1 MLTKDEAPRI
11 AANVLGW
18 VQSFQKFL
26 SRSGAISVYRT
37 VWRRFGVDRS
47 IIVAI
52 WGLESSCGAEK
63 DRWESFSNA
72 AERPVGPALAAPASG
87 SRRACYTV
95 LANTVGTLLAL
106 VELALQQKRPLWPM
120 LQAGT
125 SR

>member
-1 MLTKDEAPRI
+1 MSIMRRSLAGGQMLTKDEAPRI

-52 WGLESSCGAEK
+52 WGLEFVLRRREGPLG
-63 DRWESFSNA
+63 SF
-72 AERPVGPALAAPASG
+72 
-87 SRRACYTV
+87 
-95 LANTVGTLLAL
+95 
-106 VELALQQKRPLWPM
+106 
-120 LQAGT
+120 
-125 SR
+125 